1 MAQVF
6 VFGQMSGRTECPMIQ
21 QRHDFGMVI
30 TFVLKVIKKG
40 WAEMPTPITLLN
52 YSTVELTNQP
62 RELIT

>member
-1 MAQVF
+1 M
-6 VFGQMSGRTECPMIQ
+6 ECPMIQ
-21 QRHDFGMVI
+21 QRHGFGVMI
-30 TFVLKVIKKG
+30 TFELKVIKKG